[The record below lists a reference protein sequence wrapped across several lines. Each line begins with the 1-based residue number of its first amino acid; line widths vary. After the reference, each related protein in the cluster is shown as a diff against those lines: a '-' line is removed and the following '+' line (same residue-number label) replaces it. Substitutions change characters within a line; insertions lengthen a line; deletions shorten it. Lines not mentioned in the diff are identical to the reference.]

1 MGRKFTYPHGGL
13 VTFPWVE
20 NLLIPIKGSHLF
32 HWSANYLFL
41 SKISIPTQKLKFPN
55 RQPEPLTQ
63 KIDLADG
70 SNPSVAFSAKS
81 KKTLNIGRRVIK
93 MKDVGDTHT
102 NILHLS
108 KIHGEIARLAEGYL
122 TLDMD
127 DMIDFVGAEGR
138 YQYFIIFQAAVM
150 SISMAMILYSTSF
163 ILADPDFYCAGPNN
177 PTCSESDWCLKFPD
191 PSSWNPTNVDWK
203 YNSWVKSYSLVC
215 SKGSLRG
222 SYRQV
227 IMFIAAAG
235 YITTSA
241 LSDSYGRVFVFRCS
255 TVIIFGLAL
264 VSYFIDDVTVKV
276 VAAGFLTAEEGIL
289 CGLFTIIINESCKSD
304 SPLRTKGISFY
315 FCIFALGGVVLSLL
329 TYVVKNSDLLFLIIL
344 ICCAVSAIPSFFWV
358 HEPPKQLFKLGKVS
372 ELFRVL
378 TKIAHFN
385 GQSNLTTKDIQEHFE
400 FSDVD
405 LETSKIVLE
414 TKTTFAQKW
423 QLFKTQ
429 MKVIFGSNL
438 VRYLF
443 GYFMISTAVYMC
455 FNGVTYNSGQI
466 GLASVQLDVIF
477 LASVEAFC
485 YIMCIWLVSAYG
497 RKTLTFWCFM
507 IMIVGGAALLIIGYL
522 PKFGNEDLTQTL
534 ITCLLIKGGLSVE
547 YVVVFTWGSELFP
560 SNVRGTAMGLALTG
574 AKFMALLSTN
584 LIDFSKNTLN
594 TNPMVGC
601 AMTVVIA
608 LPFLM
613 CLPETRLLKLE

>member
-1 MGRKFTYPHGGL
+1 VAY
-13 VTFPWVE
+13 
-20 NLLIPIKGSHLF
+20 S
-32 HWSANYLFL
+32 
-41 SKISIPTQKLKFPN
+41 SKSQ
-55 RQPEPLTQ
+55 
-63 KIDLADG
+63 
-70 SNPSVAFSAKS
+70 
-81 KKTLNIGRRVIK
+81 KTLNIGRRVIK

-108 KIHGEIARLAEGYL
+108 KIHGEIARLADGYL

-127 DMIDFVGAEGR
+127 QMIDFVGAEGR

-163 ILADPDFYCAGPNN
+163 ILADPDFFCSGRSRPS
-177 PTCSESDWCLKFPD
+177 CSENEWCLQFPD
-191 PSSWNPTNVDWK
+191 PASWNETNIDWK
-203 YNSWVKSYSLVC
+203 YNSWVKEYGLVC
-215 SKGSLRG
+215 GDSGSRG
-222 SYRQV
+222 AYRQV
-227 IMFIAAAG
+227 IMFIAAAV
-235 YITTSA
+235 YIIVSS
-241 LSDSYGRVFVFRCS
+241 LSDPYGRVFVFRMS
-255 TVIIFGLAL
+255 TVIIFALAL
-264 VSYFIDDVTVKV
+264 ASYFIDDVTVKV
-276 VAAGFLTAEEGIL
+276 VATGLMTAEEGIL
-289 CGLFTIIINESCKSD
+289 CGLFTIIINESCRSD

-315 FCIFALGGVVLSLL
+315 FCVFALGGVVLSGL
-329 TYVVKNSDLLFLIIL
+329 TYVVKDSNLLFLIIL
-344 ICCAVSAIPSFFWV
+344 ICSAVSAIPSFIYV

-372 ELFRVL
+372 QLFRVL

-385 GQSNLTTKDIQEHFE
+385 GQKDLTTKDIQEHFE
-400 FSDVD
+400 FSDID

-423 QLFKTQ
+423 TLFKAQ
-429 MKVIFGSNL
+429 IKVIFGSTL
-438 VRYLF
+438 VKYLI
-443 GYFMISTAVYMC
+443 GYFMICVSVYIC
-455 FNGVTYNSGQI
+455 FNGVTYNSGEI

-485 YIMCIWLVSAYG
+485 YILCIWIVSAYG

-507 IMIVGGAALLIIGYL
+507 IMIVGGAALLTIGYL
-522 PKFGNEDLTQTL
+522 PRFGNDDLTQTL

-547 YVVVFTWGSELFP
+547 YVVIFTWGSELFP

-584 LIDFSKNTLN
+584 LITFSKDVLH

-601 AMTVVIA
+601 AMTVVVS

-613 CLPETRLLKLE
+613 CLPETRLLKME